1 MLFFEGA
8 GEHVTVRFFKENLSQ
23 AILFIASIL
32 PRKFDQSATHCIIEY
47 SSKFVIDQLAILDAL
62 FKVDGKSVDTITQV
76 WNARK
81 NVVQKNGKIDN
92 RFYFNGL
99 MQDVVYLD
107 STGEERKAKFTV
119 RNYMAGGYS
128 ELHIKKAEDGIFDI
142 EIKNVT
148 TPYNDGKED
157 DVEEILSNNNCLIP
171 LQQIFYG
178 APGTGKSHAINELTA
193 GKDVIRTTFHP
204 DTDYSTF
211 VGAYKPTTK
220 PVPVI
225 TVIGTE
231 AVPVRD
237 KNGKEMMEDK
247 IVYEY
252 VSQAFLQ
259 AYVAAWRKYCDV
271 QEGEEPMDEFLVIE
285 EINRGNCAQ
294 IFGDLFQLL
303 DRGDEG
309 FSEYPIKADSD
320 MKKLLEKEFEGLEI
334 KNKEG
339 INALFNGGKDI
350 VAEVLAGDILLLP
363 NNLYIWAT
371 MNTSDQSLFPIDSAF
386 KRRWDWNY
394 VPISDAGKKW
404 MIEVN
409 GAQYDWWKFL
419 EAINDK
425 VYHAT
430 YSEDKKLG
438 YFFCKANDG
447 VISADKFVS
456 KVIFYLWNDVFKD
469 SEFEG
474 DTFKDE
480 DGEKLS
486 FDKFYSVENNQV
498 KVNGTK
504 IVKFLSNLNLEPD
517 SEADEDNSEEG
528 FETEGDKKLP
538 KTSKV
543 FSVEFP
549 DGTVI
554 NENNKF
560 DTYHKTLSKIGI
572 EQVEKIA
579 AEMKY
584 HRLHTPL
591 VTKSKYEAILNK
603 PEYSYIQ
610 EGDCFIVKGINNI
623 TMYRMV
629 MLLDNRL
636 DLQLKVCYE

>member
-1 MLFFEGA
+1 M
-8 GEHVTVRFFKENLSQ
+8 
-23 AILFIASIL
+23 FIASIL

-119 RNYMAGGYS
+119 RNYMAGEYS

-178 APGTGKSHAINELTA
+178 APGTGKSHSINELTA

-220 PVPVI
+220 SVPVT

-259 AYVAAWRKYCDV
+259 AYVAAWKKYCDV

-320 MKKLLEKEFEGLEI
+320 MKKLLEKEFKGLEI

-339 INALFNGGKDI
+339 INALFKGDKDI
-350 VAEVLAGDILLLP
+350 VAEVLAGDALLLP

-438 YFFCKANDG
+438 YFFCKAKDG

-591 VTKSKYEAILNK
+591 VTKSKYEVILNK

-610 EGDCFIVKGINNI
+610 EGNCFIVKGINNI